1 MTDSEQIA
9 IRPPAGAFWRG
20 AAVGIVVAIPLVIA
34 TAFAL
39 SRLGIGDPGVSFSRA
54 IRFALVFAA
63 VPAVITAG
71 GVARVAGR
79 AALVRGRERVMTAVK
94 VGAAAFAPAGVGLLV
109 LTVVPLGILP
119 EQSWRWIWLAFAGGL
134 AGAAAG
140 AAIGRAAV
148 WHIEDHATID
158 PDPDPDPND

>member
-1 MTDSEQIA
+1 
-9 IRPPAGAFWRG
+9 
-20 AAVGIVVAIPLVIA
+20 
-34 TAFAL
+34 
-39 SRLGIGDPGVSFSRA
+39 
-54 IRFALVFAA
+54 
-63 VPAVITAG
+63 VITAG

-79 AALVRGRERVMTAVK
+79 AALVRGSERVMTAVK

-148 WHIEDHATID
+148 WRIEDHATID